1 MGKIAK
7 KKEEKR
13 SALLNA
19 AFELFTVKGLHQTSI
34 SDISKKAGVAKGT
47 FYLYFKDKYSL
58 QTLLISRK
66 ADGIFM
72 NAYDALAFEEIQ
84 DFVEQV
90 LFIIHHI
97 LVQLNEN
104 KTMVRFLSKH
114 LSWGIIK
121 DALIAEGDRSDRTAY
136 IKFEELLT
144 ASGFTFE
151 RPDIMIYLIIE
162 LVSSVSYNAIL
173 YQQPASIDQL
183 MPYLDTTIEN
193 IIKSHTR

>member
-66 ADGIFM
+66 ADGVFM
-72 NAYDALAFEEIQ
+72 SAYDALDVEEIQ
-84 DFVEQV
+84 DFAEQI
-90 LFIIHHI
+90 LFIVHHI
-97 LVQLNEN
+97 LVQLNNN

-121 DALIAEGDRSDRTAY
+121 DALIAEGEHSDHTAY
-136 IKFEELLT
+136 IKFEELLI
-144 ASGFTFE
+144 ASGIAFE

-183 MPYLDTTIEN
+183 MPYLDTTIKN
-193 IIKSHTR
+193 IIKAHTQ